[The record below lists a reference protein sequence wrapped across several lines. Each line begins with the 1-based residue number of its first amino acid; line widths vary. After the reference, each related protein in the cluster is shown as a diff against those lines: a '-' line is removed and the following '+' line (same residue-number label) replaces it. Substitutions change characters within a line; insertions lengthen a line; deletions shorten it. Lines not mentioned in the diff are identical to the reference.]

1 MSEGNATFE
10 LVQNGM
16 VVASASGPRTD
27 AWREIWRYAGQYGP
41 DGPVTIK
48 GDPADVRAMME
59 GIVGIKEDAA
69 Q

>member
-1 MSEGNATFE
+1 MSEPEATFE
-10 LVQNGM
+10 LIQNGKP
-16 VVASASGPRTD
+16 VASVTGPRPY
-27 AWREIWRYAGQYGP
+27 AWREIWRYAGQYGE

-59 GIVGIKEDAA
+59 GIVAIKEDAA